1 MTGIERN
8 ADIVHMATYAPLFAH
23 VEGWQWRPD
32 AIWFDNLRMFKSVSY
47 YVQQLFA
54 MNKGT
59 NVLSLTMQ
67 KQPVAGQPG
76 QDGLF
81 ASSVYDSQTG
91 EVIIKVVNTSDAP
104 QPITLNL
111 QGVNGAT
118 EAQTITLHS
127 DNMDGENPL
136 DRPDLIIPVSGSIAV
151 TAGKKAATI
160 SDELAP
166 RSFRIYKIKK

>member
-1 MTGIERN
+1 
-8 ADIVHMATYAPLFAH
+8 
-23 VEGWQWRPD
+23 
-32 AIWFDNLRMFKSVSY
+32 
-47 YVQQLFA
+47 

-91 EVIIKVVNTSDAP
+91 EVIIKVVNTSDAT
-104 QPITLNL
+104 QAISLNL
-111 QGVNGAT
+111 LGVNAA

-127 DNMDGENPL
+127 DNMDGENTL
-136 DRPDLIIPVSGSIAV
+136 DRPDLIIPVQGSVAV
-151 TAGKKAATI
+151 TSGKKASTLT
-160 SDELAP
+160 DELGP
-166 RSFRIYKIKK
+166 KTFRIYKVKK

>member
-1 MTGIERN
+1 MTGFERN
-8 ADIVHMATYAPLFAH
+8 ADVVHMTTPAPLFAH
-23 VEGWQWRPD
+23 VDGWQWRPD
-32 AIWFDNLRMFKSVSY
+32 QIWYDNTDMFKTVSY
-47 YVQQLFA
+47 YVQQMYA
-54 MNKGT
+54 TNAGT

-127 DNMDGENPL
+127 DNMDGENTL

-151 TAGKKAATI
+151 TPGKKSSTLI
-160 SDELAP
+160 DELGP
-166 RSFRIYKIKK
+166 KTFRIYKVKK

>member
-32 AIWFDNLRMFKSVSY
+32 AIWFDNLRSFKSVSY
-47 YVQQLFA
+47 YVQQLYA

-81 ASSVYDSQTG
+81 ASSVFDKETG
-91 EVIIKVVNTSDAP
+91 EVIIKIVNTSDAP

-111 QGVNGAT
+111 QGLKSAT
-118 EAQTITLHS
+118 TAATITLHS
-127 DNMDGENPL
+127 DAMDAENSL
-136 DRPDLIIPVSGSIAV
+136 DEPERIIPVQGTISV
-151 TAGKKAATI
+151 TPGKKAATI
-160 SDELAP
+160 TDDLPAKT
-166 RSFRIYKIKK
+166 FKIYKVKK

>member
-32 AIWFDNLRMFKSVSY
+32 AIWFDNLRSFKTVSY

-59 NVLSLTMQ
+59 NVLTLTMN
-67 KQPVAGQPG
+67 KKPVAGQPG

-81 ASSVYDSQTG
+81 ASSVFDKQTG
-91 EVIIKVVNTSDAP
+91 EVIVKVVNTSDAP
-104 QPITLNL
+104 QSVTLNL
-111 QGVNGAT
+111 QGIKAGGLCHNGMDD
-118 EAQTITLHS
+118 ENSLDEPEKITPKA
-127 DNMDGENPL
+127 GT
-136 DRPDLIIPVSGSIAV
+136 IAV

-166 RSFRIYKIKK
+166 KSFRIYKIKK